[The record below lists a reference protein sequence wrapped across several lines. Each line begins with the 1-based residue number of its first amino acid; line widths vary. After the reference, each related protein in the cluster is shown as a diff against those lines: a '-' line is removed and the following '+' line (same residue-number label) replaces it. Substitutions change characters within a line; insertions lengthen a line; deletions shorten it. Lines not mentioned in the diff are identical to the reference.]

1 VHTPRNIVV
10 TGGNAVHTYNIHTYI
25 HTYST
30 LFWGTIKP
38 HVAYSFNSVIERRI
52 RALLRNT
59 FDHLFSIIGIA
70 LNPKNGATG
79 NMMLARA
86 TLPPQLAMS
95 YSSHQR
101 LSSTTFLLSSAQ

>member
-1 VHTPRNIVV
+1 MR
-10 TGGNAVHTYNIHTYI
+10 YI

-30 LFWGTIKP
+30 LSWGTIKP